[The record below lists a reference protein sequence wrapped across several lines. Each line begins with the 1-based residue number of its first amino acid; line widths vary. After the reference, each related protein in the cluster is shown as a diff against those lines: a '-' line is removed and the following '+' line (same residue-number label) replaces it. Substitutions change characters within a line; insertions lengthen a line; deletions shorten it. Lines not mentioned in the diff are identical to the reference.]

1 MKTIYKLFL
10 VLVMA
15 SMLVTACQP
24 AAPAEAPAAEAP
36 AAEAPAAEAPAA
48 TEAPAAATEPLKIAV
63 LAPLSGS
70 VPTFGTAMK
79 NGIEIATEEW
89 NAKGGILGR
98 QIELVVSDSQCE
110 ADPAVNAANKV
121 IDQDGVKFI
130 IGELCSKASIPV
142 SEIAEAKQVVQISGS
157 STNANVTLN
166 VDGSTKQY
174 VFRSCFIDPFQGLV
188 IAKFA
193 SENLK
198 AKTAFIM
205 LDQGNDYVRGLAE
218 AFEESF
224 TGMGGTIVGKET
236 YTSTDTDFSAILSK
250 VQEAK
255 PDVIVLPDYY
265 PIVNLVG
272 AQAKQMGVTAPM
284 LGGDGWDSP
293 DLSPASAAGGYFANH
308 YTSDATTPIVL
319 DWVDKYK
326 AKYDGMVPDAIAAL
340 AYDAANVLYAGIEAA
355 GTADDTT
362 AVATAMEGLKWEGV
376 TGNISF
382 DEFHN
387 PIKGAV
393 VMKVTDTGVV
403 YEASVQP

>member
-1 MKTIYKLFL
+1 MKTMHKLFM
-10 VLVMA
+10 VLVVV
-15 SMLVTACQP
+15 SMLLTACQSGSD
-24 AAPAEAPAAEAP
+24 
-36 AAEAPAAEAPAA
+36 
-48 TEAPAAATEPLKIAV
+48 TIKVAV
-63 LAPLSGS
+63 LAPLSGA

-79 NGIEIATEEW
+79 NGVELATEEW
-89 NAKGGILGR
+89 NAKGGVLGK
-98 QIELVVSDSQCE
+98 QIELVIADSQCE

-121 IDQDGVKFI
+121 IDQDGVKYI

-142 SEIAEAKQVVQISGS
+142 SEIAEAKSVVQISGS
-157 STNANVTLN
+157 STNVNVTLN
-166 VDGSTKQY
+166 VDGSTKKFVY
-174 VFRSCFIDPFQGLV
+174 RTCFIDPFQGLV
-188 IAKFA
+188 GAKFA
-193 SENLK
+193 YENLG

-224 TGMGGTIVGKET
+224 TGMGGTVVGKET

-255 PDVIVLPDYY
+255 PDVIFLPDYY

-293 DLSPASAAGGYFANH
+293 DLSPASAAGGYFVNH
-308 YTSDATTPIVL
+308 YTSDSTAPIV
-319 DWVDKYK
+319 VDFVGKYK
-326 AKYDGMVPDAIAAL
+326 AKYGSVPDAIAAL
-340 AYDAANVLYAGIEAA
+340 AYDAANVMYAGIEAA
-355 GTADDTT
+355 GKDDAA
-362 AVATAMEGLKWEGV
+362 AVTKAVEGLTWEGV
-376 TGNISF
+376 TGKITF

-393 VMKVTDTGVV
+393 VMKVTEDGVT

>member
-1 MKTIYKLFL
+1 MKTLYKLFL
-10 VLVMA
+10 VLMMA
-15 SMLVTACQP
+15 SMLLAACG
-24 AAPAEAPAAEAP
+24 APATEAPAAEAP
-36 AAEAPAAEAPAA
+36 AAEAPAAEAPA
-48 TEAPAAATEPLKIAV
+48 TEAPAAEAPATEPLKVAV

-70 VPTFGTAMK
+70 VPTFGTAMR
-79 NGIEIATEEW
+79 NGVELATAEW
-89 NAKGGILGR
+89 NEKGGVLGR
-98 QIELVVSDSQCE
+98 QIELVVEDSQCE

-166 VDGSTKQY
+166 VDGTTKKY

-193 SENLK
+193 AENLK

-218 AFEESF
+218 AFEKSF
-224 TGMGGTIVGKET
+224 TEMGGTIVGKET
-236 YTSTDTDFSAILSK
+236 YTSQDTDFSAILSK

-255 PDVIVLPDYY
+255 PDVIALPDYY

-272 AQAKQMGVTAPM
+272 AQAKQMGITAPM

-293 DLSPASAAGGYFANH
+293 DLSAAAAGGYFANH
-308 YTSDATTPIVL
+308 YTPDDKRQVVV
-319 DWVDKYK
+319 DWVSRYE
-326 AKYDGMVPDAIAAL
+326 AKYGMVPDAVATL

-362 AVATAMEGLKWEGV
+362 AVAKAMEGLTWEGV
-376 TGNISF
+376 TGTITF

-393 VMKVTDTGVV
+393 VMKVTEEGVV

>member
-1 MKTIYKLFL
+1 MKTMYKLFL
-10 VLVMA
+10 VLVVV
-15 SMLVTACQP
+15 SMLLTACQGGGN
-24 AAPAEAPAAEAP
+24 
-36 AAEAPAAEAPAA
+36 
-48 TEAPAAATEPLKIAV
+48 TLKIAV
-63 LAPLSGS
+63 LAPLSGA
-70 VPTFGTAMK
+70 VPTFGAAMK
-79 NGIEIATEEW
+79 NGVELATEEW
-89 NAKGGILGR
+89 NAKGGVLGKK
-98 QIELVVSDSQCE
+98 IELVIADSQCE

-130 IGELCSKASIPV
+130 VGELCSKASIPV
-142 SEIAEAKQVVQISGS
+142 SEIAEAKKVVQISGS

-166 VDGSTKQY
+166 VDGSTKKY

-193 SENLK
+193 AENLK

-308 YTSDATTPIVL
+308 YTSDATTPIV
-319 DWVDKYK
+319 VDFVGKYK
-326 AKYDGMVPDAIAAL
+326 AKYGAVPDAIAAL
-340 AYDAANVLYAGIEAA
+340 AYDATNVLYAGIEAA

-362 AVATAMEGLKWEGV
+362 AVAKAMEGLKWVGV

-382 DEFHN
+382 DQFHN

-393 VMKVTDTGVV
+393 VMKVTDAGVV

>member
-1 MKTIYKLFL
+1 MKTIYKMFL
-10 VLVMA
+10 VLMMA
-15 SMLVTACQP
+15 TMLLTACG
-24 AAPAEAPAAEAP
+24 APATEAPAAEAP
-36 AAEAPAAEAPAA
+36 AVEAPAA
-48 TEAPAAATEPLKIAV
+48 TEAPAAEAPAEPLKIAV
-63 LAPLSGS
+63 LAPLSGA

-79 NGIEIATEEW
+79 NAIEIAAEEW
-89 NAKGGILGR
+89 NAKGGVLGR
-98 QIELVVSDSQCE
+98 QIELVIADSQCE

-142 SEIAEAKQVVQISGS
+142 SEIAEAKKVIQISGS

-166 VDGSTKQY
+166 VDGSTKGY

-319 DWVDKYK
+319 EWVDKYK

-340 AYDAANVLYAGIEAA
+340 AYDAANVLFAGIEAA

-362 AVATAMEGLKWEGV
+362 AVAKAMEGLTWEGV
-376 TGNISF
+376 TGTITF

-393 VMKVTDTGVV
+393 VMKVTEDGVT